1 MTYVFEKTFGKFDSS
16 TNFEGNKLIV
26 EYCFSSVDECIKIVE
41 MTRIGA
47 NEFGEIGENFHR
59 FTWMSEEG
67 QASLMEDLEND
78 FTNRICGTNAEESY
92 MDNLLTTGF
101 DTEIDLDRDVPG
113 FEGTMEALEDLVDGV
128 VGEPEFLGVK

>member
-26 EYCFSSVDECIKIVE
+26 EYVLSSVNGKIKIVE

-59 FTWMSEEG
+59 FNWMSKEG
-67 QASLMEDLEND
+67 QASLMNDLERD
-78 FTNRICGTNAEESY
+78 Y
-92 MDNLLTTGF
+92 LDNHS
-101 DTEIDLDRDVPG
+101 
-113 FEGTMEALEDLVDGV
+113 TMNH
-128 VGEPEFLGVK
+128 PEFDAAMNGMEIV